1 MLFQIKALFIWKKV
15 NTVLNQ
21 LNCKTPISILHS
33 FWIGECSFIGERFAK
48 KNNIKHIVTAMGQDV
63 YKYNKY
69 AFNLRKSNTKIIT
82 LSQNHSDV
90 LLKNHNLNSEIIPW
104 SIDSNN
110 FPDLEENKIDILG
123 VGSLNKI
130 KNYPLFIKIIAELA
144 KEKPNLKVE
153 IIGEG
158 NRYKLLSKLIKKN
171 HLKDTVTLMGK
182 LPRNKVL
189 EKMSESRILLHTSN
203 YESFGFVY
211 AEALYCGMKIV
222 SNNVGFTKSI
232 PEWYICS
239 NFDCFVKS
247 CMEIMDQAEYR
258 KKRIQLNEVK
268 NTLDCYILLYE
279 L

>member
-1 MLFQIKALFIWKKV
+1 
-15 NTVLNQ
+15 
-21 LNCKTPISILHS
+21 
-33 FWIGECSFIGERFAK
+33 
-48 KNNIKHIVTAMGQDV
+48 MGQDV

-153 IIGEG
+153 IIG
-158 NRYKLLSKLIKKN
+158 K
-171 HLKDTVTLMGK
+171 T
-182 LPRNKVL
+182 
-189 EKMSESRILLHTSN
+189 
-203 YESFGFVY
+203 F
-211 AEALYCGMKIV
+211 
-222 SNNVGFTKSI
+222 
-232 PEWYICS
+232 
-239 NFDCFVKS
+239 
-247 CMEIMDQAEYR
+247 
-258 KKRIQLNEVK
+258 IQNK
-268 NTLDCYILLYE
+268 NT
-279 L
+279 